1 LAIFIIS
8 FDAAKQVKGFF
19 EELKQLV
26 LLPFATTQQKD
37 CRKLPAVFI

>member
-1 LAIFIIS
+1 MLPNRS
-8 FDAAKQVKGFF
+8 KVF

>member
-1 LAIFIIS
+1 MLHNRS
-8 FDAAKQVKGFF
+8 KVF
-19 EELKQLV
+19 EELIMLV